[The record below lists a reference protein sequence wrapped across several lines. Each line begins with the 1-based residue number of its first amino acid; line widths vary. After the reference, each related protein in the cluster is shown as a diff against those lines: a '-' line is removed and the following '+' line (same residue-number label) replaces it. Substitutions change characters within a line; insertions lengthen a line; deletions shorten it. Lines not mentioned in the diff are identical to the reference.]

1 VLVFRTLALVTLS
14 QVTAAWHACD
24 LVQSGNP
31 QALLETIKSA
41 VNTGGAPSISAWGP
55 MEDNQPGLGK
65 LKDVP

>member
-1 VLVFRTLALVTLS
+1 M
-14 QVTAAWHACD
+14 TAAWHACD

-41 VNTGGAPSISAWGP
+41 INAGGAPSISAWGP